1 MARKETTKPFILR
14 LDAKTMEA
22 VEKWADDEFRS
33 TNGQLQW
40 IITEALRKSRRLP
53 KKTKEKKILIPNSM
67 ETIRNN
73 QLCVTISEHGAEL
86 QSIKDAGGKE
96 YLWQGDARFW
106 GRRSPILFPIV
117 GSLWNGRCTINGKTY
132 EMGRHGFARDN
143 DFKLIAK
150 GETKAVFAFTDNAET
165 LKRYP
170 YKFNLAV
177 SYRLEGNRI
186 HVIWHVENTDE
197 KAIYFQI
204 GGHPAFNLP
213 DLQPEEPI
221 HGRLRFDVDNPI
233 RRFATVKGCLDNA
246 RHETVKTENGIWNF
260 TDKSFENDALIFD
273 HSQLH
278 HIELLNGAGETEVS
292 VNFKAPA
299 VGLWTPHGKNAPFIC
314 IEPWYGVADMEAYEG
329 DIRDHYLMNQLLP
342 GASFM
347 AQYTITIG

>member
-1 MARKETTKPFILR
+1 
-14 LDAKTMEA
+14 
-22 VEKWADDEFRS
+22 
-33 TNGQLQW
+33 
-40 IITEALRKSRRLP
+40 
-53 KKTKEKKILIPNSM
+53 M

-96 YLWQGDARFW
+96 YLWQGDALFW

-170 YKFNLAV
+170 YKFNLTV

-329 DIRDHYLMNQLLP
+329 DIRDRYLMNQLLP

>member
-1 MARKETTKPFILR
+1 
-14 LDAKTMEA
+14 
-22 VEKWADDEFRS
+22 
-33 TNGQLQW
+33 
-40 IITEALRKSRRLP
+40 
-53 KKTKEKKILIPNSM
+53 M

-213 DLQPEEPI
+213 DLQREEPI

-260 TDKSFENDALIFD
+260 TDRSFENDALIFD

-299 VGLWTPHGKNAPFIC
+299 VGIWTPHGKNAPFIC

-329 DIRDHYLMNQLLP
+329 DIRDRYLMNQLLP